1 VRSVSGA
8 VAVQVVA
15 KQRGRREI
23 VAHVGSVHTDAS
35 WEFY

>member
-15 KQRGRREI
+15 KQRDRREI